1 VQALRRW
8 DTVYW
13 CVAVAVSS
21 ALLCGALM
29 LYHAWPPLR
38 WRRIDVASI
47 VFVSVLFFT
56 TLKLLIDD
64 VYDREINGG
73 VKR

>member
-1 VQALRRW
+1 MQALRRW

-38 WRRIDVASI
+38 WRRIDVASS
-47 VFVSVLFFT
+47 VFVSVKFVGLLPFLYIFT
-56 TLKLLIDD
+56 
-64 VYDREINGG
+64 
-73 VKR
+73 